1 MEVQTKYFGKMKIA
15 DEEMIH
21 FAEGIF
27 GFEDKKRF
35 VLIRFDNENNSLLCL
50 QSIDDSNLA
59 FTVMNPFA
67 FMRDYTPIPNASDVQ
82 KLGANKYTDLFFYNM
97 CAIRPNIK
105 ESTVNLRCPILVNP
119 ENNQAMQVILDD
131 KQYAFQHPFSALIK
145 ED

>member
-1 MEVQTKYFGKMKIA
+1 MEVQTKYFGKMEIA

-21 FAEGIF
+21 FVDGIF
-27 GFEDKKRF
+27 GFEDQKRF
-35 VLIRFDNENNSLLCL
+35 VLIRFDNENSSLLCL
-50 QSIDDSNLA
+50 QSIDDSGLA

-67 FMRDYTPIPNASDVQ
+67 FMSDYMPVPNPSDVQ
-82 KLGANKYTDLFFYNM
+82 KLGAKQYVDLYFYNM
-97 CAIRPNIK
+97 CAIRPNVK

-119 ENNQAMQVILDD
+119 ENNQAMQVILED

>member
-67 FMRDYTPIPNASDVQ
+67 FMLDYIPIPSASDVQ
-82 KLGANKYTDLFFYNM
+82 KLGAKKTYRFVFLQYVCDTSEYQRKYCQF
-97 CAIRPNIK
+97 
-105 ESTVNLRCPILVNP
+105 
-119 ENNQAMQVILDD
+119 
-131 KQYAFQHPFSALIK
+131 ALSHSCQSRK
-145 ED
+145 